1 MSEIRHKASKL
12 ENAKAEGADGQ
23 EENRGVS
30 PAGGDCRRGSSRA
43 VALQT

>member
-23 EENRGVS
+23 EENRGSVLLGAT
-30 PAGGDCRRGSSRA
+30 AGEGA
-43 VALQT
+43 AEQ